1 MAKPKKSAPLRRSSR
16 VQIKIPV
23 AISGTL
29 PNGNPFSEETYVVC
43 VSKFGAKVK
52 MAHRLQP
59 GTQISV
65 RPRTR
70 SEGVRSRVVWIGQE
84 GSPRAGEMGIEYLEI
99 TDLLGIN
106 FPD

>member
-1 MAKPKKSAPLRRSSR
+1 MAKPRKSAPLRRSSR
-16 VQIKIPV
+16 VQLKIPV

-29 PNGNPFSEETYVVC
+29 PNGKPFSEDTYALC

-52 MAHRLQP
+52 TAHRLQP

-65 RPRTR
+65 RPRNLST
-70 SEGVRSRVVWIGQE
+70 GVRSRVVWIGQE
-84 GSPRAGEMGIEYLEI
+84 GSPRAGEMGIEYLEV
-99 TDLLGIN
+99 TNLLGVS